1 MPLDFNT
8 SFSNL
13 YTRNGLIKLDEAFL
27 NYIKSCDEDLFCSL
41 IEARKETAHSS
52 GSSQHWTS
60 KSRKKELVLGEKT
73 AFPSESSQCAILK
86 SRKYSTLTSQ
96 MTDSQLIIDLAYLL
110 NEFIAKLFNVEKEIE
125 EFKKKHND
133 FAVIYKC
140 KRLFVQRYALKKY
153 ADTTNIDIDH
163 VTSELNHFLTLPT
176 TEKKFA
182 EQVMNWFEDREN
194 HKDEI
199 ELAAQ
204 YAVWRV
210 KNKQSTL
217 FSIYKKIDHE
227 NLIPFSKKEVD
238 KVEVL
243 YSNKIKR
250 RYGFDLTSE
259 KASLDKALDNAHY
272 CIFCHKQN
280 KDSCSKGLL
289 ETPVSFWRVMQESKK
304 KEESTSVP
312 STRMTGEYTQMSEG
326 CIKSPLNNYNTFKR
340 SPLELELHG
349 CPLEQKIS
357 EMNLVKSEGYDIAS
371 LAIVMI
377 DNPLCAA
384 TGHRICN
391 DCMNSCI
398 YQKQEPVNVPMIET
412 RILDD
417 VLSLPYGFEI
427 YSLLSRWNPL
437 NFQRPLPKENTG
449 KNVLVVGLGPAGFN
463 LAHHLL
469 NDGHN
474 VIAID
479 GLKIE
484 PLTDDFQ
491 LIKDFKHEKLS
502 ERIASGFGGVAEYG
516 ITSRWD
522 KNYLKIIRLL
532 LERRENF
539 AIYGGIRFCST
550 VTVDD
555 AFNLGFDHIALALGS
570 GKPRMIKIKN
580 ILARGVRIASD
591 FLMSLQLTGVLKF
604 NSVANLQIRMPIV
617 VIGAGLT
624 AIDTA
629 TEALAYYPIQA
640 EKFLLRYEVL
650 VDKYGK
656 DYVEKD
662 WTEEEHEIADEFIS
676 HAQLI
681 RKEKELAK
689 KGNREARISELM
701 QSLGG
706 VKVVYRKE
714 LKDSPSY
721 RLNSEEVKNALS
733 EGIHFIENLEPVE
746 IVTDKYSHTESI
758 KLINTK
764 SREIKCIKARS
775 ILIAAGTEPNTV
787 IATEDKKHFKLS
799 NGYFTHLN
807 SLGEE
812 VDPIFSPKMQNK
824 DRILV
829 YKQGDRTISFFG
841 DLHPSYRGSVVKAM
855 ASAKNGYPIISQL
868 LSRVNTATV
877 IPISSPTTLA
887 LNTGI
892 SALHTQLYECCD
904 IRVTFTTKDVIP
916 VPKYT
921 AVRTPWLKSN
931 LHQKECHP
939 SASFL
944 SSQRVALRSS
954 KIDYKQAHHTTFSV
968 KLPKNWISV
977 PRAGMTPVQRANEEF
992 FNRIKEQF
1000 TAKVVKVQYLTDK
1013 VVEVVIKAPLAA
1025 KNFQPGQ
1032 FFRLQNFETNSRKIN
1047 NTTFAME
1054 GIAVTGTEVDKK
1066 KGLISTIVLEI
1077 GGSTNLCRY
1086 LREDEQIIL
1095 MGPTGKPT
1103 EVY

>member
-1 MPLDFNT
+1 MKLNFKI

-13 YTRNGLIKLDEAFL
+13 YTRNGLTKLDETFL
-27 NYIKSCDEDLFCSL
+27 NYIKSCDESLFCSL
-41 IEARKETAHSS
+41 IEAREKAASS
-52 GSSQHWTS
+52 SM
-60 KSRKKELVLGEKT
+60 
-73 AFPSESSQCAILK
+73 SSQCHPPSSQCLTLG
-86 SRKYSTLTSQ
+86 SRKQEERSATW
-96 MTDSQLIIDLAYLL
+96 MTDSQLIIDLSYLL
-110 NEFIAKLFNVEKEIE
+110 DEFIAKLFNVEKEIE
-125 EFKKKHND
+125 ELKKKHND

-153 ADTTNIDIDH
+153 TNVANIDI
-163 VTSELNHFLTLPT
+163 TNKLSHFLTLPT
-176 TEKKFA
+176 TEKNFA
-182 EQVMNWFEDREN
+182 EQVMHWFEDKEN
-194 HKDEI
+194 HKEEI

-204 YAVWRV
+204 YAVRRV
-210 KNKQSTL
+210 KNKQSIL
-217 FSIYKKIDHE
+217 FSIHKKIDHE

-243 YSNKIKR
+243 YSNEVKR

-272 CIFCHKQN
+272 CIFCHKQS
-280 KDSCSKGLL
+280 KDSCSKGLINDDN
-289 ETPVSFWRVMQESKK
+289 TFK
-304 KEESTSVP
+304 
-312 STRMTGEYTQMSEG
+312 
-326 CIKSPLNNYNTFKR
+326 KSPLR
-340 SPLELELHG
+340 VELHG

-357 EMNLVKSEGYDIAS
+357 EMNLVKSEGYSIAS

-398 YQKQEPVNVPMIET
+398 YQKQEPVNVPAIET

-437 NFQRPLPKENTG
+437 NFQRSLPRENTG

-474 VIAID
+474 VITID

-484 PLTDDFQ
+484 PLIDNFQ

-502 ERIASGFGGVAEYG
+502 ERTAGGFGGVAEYG

-539 AIYGGIRFCST
+539 VLYGGIRFGGT
-550 VTVDD
+550 INADD

-580 ILARGVRIASD
+580 ILARGVRMASD
-591 FLMSLQLTGVLKF
+591 FLMSLQLTGALKF
-604 NSVANLQIRMPIV
+604 DSIANLQVRMPIV

-629 TEALAYYPIQA
+629 TEALAYYPIQV
-640 EKFLLRYEVL
+640 EKFLLRYEIL

-656 DYVEKD
+656 DCVEKD
-662 WTEEEHEIADEFIS
+662 WTEEEREIANEFIS

-681 RKEKELAK
+681 REKQKLAK
-689 KGNREARISELM
+689 KGNREIKILELM

-706 VKVVYRKE
+706 VKVIYRKE

-721 RLNSEEVKNALS
+721 RLNSEEVQNALS
-733 EGIHFIENLEPVE
+733 EGIYFIENLEPVE
-746 IVTDKYSHTESI
+746 VVTDKYNHAELI
-758 KLINTK
+758 KLIDTK
-764 SREIKCIKARS
+764 SGEIKRIKARS
-775 ILIAAGTEPNTV
+775 IFIAAGTEPNTV

-807 SLGEE
+807 SSGKEI
-812 VDPIFSPKMQNK
+812 DPIFSPKMQNK

-829 YKQGDRTISFFG
+829 YKQGNKTISFFG
-841 DLHPSYRGSVVKAM
+841 DLHPSYSGSVVKAM

-868 LSRVNTATV
+868 LSGVNSFV
-877 IPISSPTTLA
+877 S
-887 LNTGI
+887 
-892 SALHTQLYECCD
+892 
-904 IRVTFTTKDVIP
+904 VIP
-916 VPKYT
+916 VCD
-921 AVRTPWLKSN
+921 VVG
-931 LHQKECHP
+931 QKKN
-939 SASFL
+939 AW
-944 SSQRVALRSS
+944 SSVEDL
-954 KIDYKQAHHTTFSV
+954 
-968 KLPKNWISV
+968 
-977 PRAGMTPVQRANEEF
+977 ANKEL

-1000 TAKVVKVQYLTDK
+1000 TAKVIKVQYLTDK
-1013 VVEVVIKAPLAA
+1013 VVEIVIKAPLAA
-1025 KNFQPGQ
+1025 KNFKPGQ
-1032 FFRLQNFETNSRKIN
+1032 FFRLQNFETNGRKAN
-1047 NTTFAME
+1047 NTNLAME

-1066 KGLISTIVLEI
+1066 KGIISTIVLEI
-1077 GGSTNLCRY
+1077 GGSTNLCRH
-1086 LREDEQIIL
+1086 LREGEQIIL
-1095 MGPTGKPT
+1095 MGPTGRPT

>member
-1 MPLDFNT
+1 MQLNFNI

-13 YTRNGLIKLDEAFL
+13 YTRDGLIKLDETFL
-27 NYIKSCDEDLFCSL
+27 NYIKSCDESLFCSL
-41 IEARKETAHSS
+41 IEAREKAASS
-52 GSSQHWTS
+52 SM
-60 KSRKKELVLGEKT
+60 
-73 AFPSESSQCAILK
+73 SSQCHLPSSQCHPPSSQCLTLG
-86 SRKYSTLTSQ
+86 SRKQEERIPVSATW
-96 MTDSQLIIDLAYLL
+96 MTDSQLIIDLSYLL
-110 NEFIAKLFNVEKEIE
+110 DEFIAKLFNIEKEIE
-125 EFKKKHND
+125 ELKKKHND

-153 ADTTNIDIDH
+153 TNVANIDI
-163 VTSELNHFLTLPT
+163 TNKLSHFLTLPT
-176 TEKKFA
+176 TEKNFA
-182 EQVMNWFEDREN
+182 KQVMHWFEDKEN
-194 HKDEI
+194 HKEEI

-204 YAVWRV
+204 YAAWRV
-210 KNKQSTL
+210 KNKQSIL
-217 FSIYKKIDHE
+217 FSIHRKIDHE

-243 YSNKIKR
+243 YSNEVKR
-250 RYGFDLTSE
+250 RYGFDLTS
-259 KASLDKALDNAHY
+259 KKVSLNKALDNAHY

-280 KDSCSKGLL
+280 KDSCSKGL
-289 ETPVSFWRVMQESKK
+289 
-304 KEESTSVP
+304 
-312 STRMTGEYTQMSEG
+312 
-326 CIKSPLNNYNTFKR
+326 INNDNTFKQ
-340 SPLELELHG
+340 SPLKVELHG

-357 EMNLVKSEGYDIAS
+357 EMNLMKSEGYSIAS

-437 NFQRPLPKENTG
+437 NFQRSLPRENTG
-449 KNVLVVGLGPAGFN
+449 KNVLVAGLGPAGFN

-484 PLTDDFQ
+484 PLIDNFQ

-502 ERIASGFGGVAEYG
+502 ERTADGFGGVAEYG

-539 AIYGGIRFCST
+539 ALYGGIRFGGT
-550 VTVDD
+550 INVDD

-570 GKPRMIKIKN
+570 GKARMIKIKN
-580 ILARGVRIASD
+580 ILARGVRMASD
-591 FLMSLQLTGVLKF
+591 FLMSLQLTGALKF
-604 NSVANLQIRMPIV
+604 DSIANLQVRMPIV

-629 TEALAYYPIQA
+629 TEALAYYPIQV
-640 EKFLLRYEVL
+640 EKFLLRYEIL

-656 DYVEKD
+656 DCVEKD
-662 WTEEEHEIADEFIS
+662 WTEEEREIANEFIS

-681 RKEKELAK
+681 QAEQELAK
-689 KGNREARISELM
+689 KESREIKILELM

-721 RLNSEEVKNALS
+721 RLNSEEVQNALS
-733 EGIHFIENLEPVE
+733 EGIYFIENLEPVE
-746 IVTDKYSHTESI
+746 VVTNKYNHAESI
-758 KLINTK
+758 KLIDTK
-764 SREIKCIKARS
+764 SGEIKRIKARS
-775 ILIAAGTEPNTV
+775 IFIAAGTQPNTV

-807 SLGEE
+807 SSGKEI
-812 VDPIFSPKMQNK
+812 DPIFSPKMQNK

-829 YKQGDRTISFFG
+829 YKQGNKTISFFG
-841 DLHPSYRGSVVKAM
+841 DLHPSYSGSVVKAM

-868 LSRVNTATV
+868 LSGVNSFV
-877 IPISSPTTLA
+877 S
-887 LNTGI
+887 
-892 SALHTQLYECCD
+892 
-904 IRVTFTTKDVIP
+904 VIP
-916 VPKYT
+916 VCD
-921 AVRTPWLKSN
+921 VVG
-931 LHQKECHP
+931 QKKN
-939 SASFL
+939 AW
-944 SSQRVALRSS
+944 SSVEDL
-954 KIDYKQAHHTTFSV
+954 
-968 KLPKNWISV
+968 
-977 PRAGMTPVQRANEEF
+977 ANKEF
-992 FNRIKEQF
+992 FNKIKEQF
-1000 TAKVVKVQYLTDK
+1000 TAKVIKVQYLTDK
-1013 VVEVVIKAPLAA
+1013 VVEIVIKAPLAA
-1025 KNFQPGQ
+1025 KNFKPGQ
-1032 FFRLQNFETNSRKIN
+1032 FFRLQNFETNGRKAN
-1047 NTTFAME
+1047 DTKLAME

-1066 KGLISTIVLEI
+1066 KGIISTIVLET
-1077 GGSTNLCRY
+1077 GGSTNLCRH
-1086 LREDEQIIL
+1086 LREGEQIIL
-1095 MGPTGKPT
+1095 MGPTGSPT

>member
-1 MPLDFNT
+1 MKLNFKI

-13 YTRNGLIKLDEAFL
+13 YTRNGLTKLDETFL
-27 NYIKSCDEDLFCSL
+27 NYIKSCDESLFCSL
-41 IEARKETAHSS
+41 IEAREKAASS
-52 GSSQHWTS
+52 SM
-60 KSRKKELVLGEKT
+60 
-73 AFPSESSQCAILK
+73 SSQCHLPSSQCHLPSSQCHPPSSQCLTLG
-86 SRKYSTLTSQ
+86 SRKQEERSATW
-96 MTDSQLIIDLAYLL
+96 MTDSQLIIDLSYLL
-110 NEFIAKLFNVEKEIE
+110 DEFIAKLFNVEKEIE
-125 EFKKKHND
+125 ELKKKHND

-153 ADTTNIDIDH
+153 TNVANIDI
-163 VTSELNHFLTLPT
+163 TNKLSHFLTLPT
-176 TEKKFA
+176 TEKNFA
-182 EQVMNWFEDREN
+182 EQVMHWFEDKEN
-194 HKDEI
+194 HKEEI

-210 KNKQSTL
+210 KNKQSIL
-217 FSIYKKIDHE
+217 FSIHKKIDHE

-243 YSNKIKR
+243 YSNEVKR

-272 CIFCHKQN
+272 CIFCHKQS
-280 KDSCSKGLL
+280 KDSCSKGLINDDN
-289 ETPVSFWRVMQESKK
+289 TFK
-304 KEESTSVP
+304 
-312 STRMTGEYTQMSEG
+312 
-326 CIKSPLNNYNTFKR
+326 KSPLR
-340 SPLELELHG
+340 VELHG

-357 EMNLVKSEGYDIAS
+357 EMNLVKSEGYSIAS

-398 YQKQEPVNVPMIET
+398 YQKQEPVNVPAIET

-437 NFQRPLPKENTG
+437 NFQRSLPRENTG

-474 VIAID
+474 VITID

-484 PLTDDFQ
+484 PLIDNFQ

-502 ERIASGFGGVAEYG
+502 ERTAGGFGGVAEYG

-539 AIYGGIRFCST
+539 VLYGGIRFGGT
-550 VTVDD
+550 INADD

-580 ILARGVRIASD
+580 ILARGVRMASD
-591 FLMSLQLTGVLKF
+591 FLMSLQLTGALKF
-604 NSVANLQIRMPIV
+604 DSIANLQVRMPIV

-629 TEALAYYPIQA
+629 TEALAYYPIQV
-640 EKFLLRYEVL
+640 EKFLLRYEIL

-656 DYVEKD
+656 DCVEKD
-662 WTEEEHEIADEFIS
+662 WTEEEREIANEFIS

-681 RKEKELAK
+681 REKQKLAK
-689 KGNREARISELM
+689 KENREIKILELM

-706 VKVVYRKE
+706 VKVIYRKE

-721 RLNSEEVKNALS
+721 RLNSEEVQNALS
-733 EGIHFIENLEPVE
+733 EGIYFIENLEPVE
-746 IVTDKYSHTESI
+746 VVTDKYNHAELI
-758 KLINTK
+758 KLIDTK
-764 SREIKCIKARS
+764 SGEIKRIKARS
-775 ILIAAGTEPNTV
+775 IFIAAGTEPNTV

-807 SLGEE
+807 SSGKEI
-812 VDPIFSPKMQNK
+812 DPIFSPKMQNK

-829 YKQGDRTISFFG
+829 YKQGNKTISFFG
-841 DLHPSYRGSVVKAM
+841 DLHPSYSGSVVKAM

-868 LSRVNTATV
+868 LSGVNSFV
-877 IPISSPTTLA
+877 S
-887 LNTGI
+887 
-892 SALHTQLYECCD
+892 
-904 IRVTFTTKDVIP
+904 VIP
-916 VPKYT
+916 VCD
-921 AVRTPWLKSN
+921 VVG
-931 LHQKECHP
+931 QKKN
-939 SASFL
+939 AW
-944 SSQRVALRSS
+944 SSVEDL
-954 KIDYKQAHHTTFSV
+954 
-968 KLPKNWISV
+968 
-977 PRAGMTPVQRANEEF
+977 ANKEL

-1000 TAKVVKVQYLTDK
+1000 TAKVIKVQYLTDK
-1013 VVEVVIKAPLAA
+1013 VVEIVIKAPLAA
-1025 KNFQPGQ
+1025 KNFKPGQ
-1032 FFRLQNFETNSRKIN
+1032 FFRLQNFETNGRKAN
-1047 NTTFAME
+1047 NTNLAME

-1066 KGLISTIVLEI
+1066 KGIISTIVLEI
-1077 GGSTNLCRY
+1077 GGSTNLCRH
-1086 LREDEQIIL
+1086 LREGEQIIL
-1095 MGPTGKPT
+1095 MGPTGRPT

>member
-1 MPLDFNT
+1 MKLNFNI

-13 YTRNGLIKLDEAFL
+13 YTRNGLIKLDETFL
-27 NYIKSCDEDLFCSL
+27 NYIKSCDESLFCSL
-41 IEARKETAHSS
+41 IEAREKAASS
-52 GSSQHWTS
+52 SM
-60 KSRKKELVLGEKT
+60 
-73 AFPSESSQCAILK
+73 SSQCHLPSSQCHPPSSQCLTLG
-86 SRKYSTLTSQ
+86 SRKQEGRSATW
-96 MTDSQLIIDLAYLL
+96 MTDSQLIVDLSYLL
-110 NEFIAKLFNVEKEIE
+110 DEFIAKLFNVEKEIE
-125 EFKKKHND
+125 ELKKKHND

-153 ADTTNIDIDH
+153 TNVANIDI
-163 VTSELNHFLTLPT
+163 TNKLSHFLTLPT
-176 TEKKFA
+176 TEKNFA
-182 EQVMNWFEDREN
+182 EQVMHWFEDKEN
-194 HKDEI
+194 HKEEI

-210 KNKQSTL
+210 KNKQSIL
-217 FSIYKKIDHE
+217 FSIHKKIDHE

-243 YSNKIKR
+243 YSNEVKR
-250 RYGFDLTSE
+250 RYGFDLTS
-259 KASLDKALDNAHY
+259 KKVSLNKALDNAHY
-272 CIFCHKQN
+272 CIFCHKQS
-280 KDSCSKGLL
+280 KDSCSKGL
-289 ETPVSFWRVMQESKK
+289 
-304 KEESTSVP
+304 
-312 STRMTGEYTQMSEG
+312 
-326 CIKSPLNNYNTFKR
+326 INNDNTFKQ
-340 SPLELELHG
+340 SPLKVELHG

-357 EMNLVKSEGYDIAS
+357 EMNLVKSEGYSIAS

-398 YQKQEPVNVPMIET
+398 YQKQEPVNVPAIET

-437 NFQRPLPKENTG
+437 NFQRSLPRENTG

-474 VIAID
+474 VITID

-484 PLTDDFQ
+484 PLIDNFQ

-502 ERIASGFGGVAEYG
+502 ERTAGGFGGVAEYG

-532 LERRENF
+532 LERREHF
-539 AIYGGIRFCST
+539 ALYGGIRFGGT
-550 VTVDD
+550 INVDD

-580 ILARGVRIASD
+580 ILARGVRMASD
-591 FLMSLQLTGVLKF
+591 FLMSLQLTGALKF
-604 NSVANLQIRMPIV
+604 DSIANLQVRMPIV

-629 TEALAYYPIQA
+629 TEALAYYPIQV
-640 EKFLLRYEVL
+640 EKFLLRYEIL

-656 DYVEKD
+656 DCVEKD
-662 WTEEEHEIADEFIS
+662 WTEEEREIANEFIS

-681 RKEKELAK
+681 REKQKLAK
-689 KGNREARISELM
+689 KESREIKILELM

-706 VKVVYRKE
+706 VKVIYRKE

-721 RLNSEEVKNALS
+721 RLNSEEVQNALS
-733 EGIHFIENLEPVE
+733 EGIYFIENLEPVE
-746 IVTDKYSHTESI
+746 VVTDKYNHAELI
-758 KLINTK
+758 KLIDTK
-764 SREIKCIKARS
+764 SGEIKRIKACS
-775 ILIAAGTEPNTV
+775 IFIAAGTEPNTV

-807 SLGEE
+807 SSGKEI
-812 VDPIFSPKMQNK
+812 DPIFSPKMPNK

-829 YKQGDRTISFFG
+829 YKQGNKTISFFG
-841 DLHPSYRGSVVKAM
+841 DLHPSYSGSVVKAM

-868 LSRVNTATV
+868 LSGVNSFV
-877 IPISSPTTLA
+877 S
-887 LNTGI
+887 
-892 SALHTQLYECCD
+892 
-904 IRVTFTTKDVIP
+904 VIP
-916 VPKYT
+916 VCD
-921 AVRTPWLKSN
+921 VVG
-931 LHQKECHP
+931 QKKN
-939 SASFL
+939 AW
-944 SSQRVALRSS
+944 SSVEDL
-954 KIDYKQAHHTTFSV
+954 
-968 KLPKNWISV
+968 
-977 PRAGMTPVQRANEEF
+977 ANKEL

-1000 TAKVVKVQYLTDK
+1000 TAKVIKVQYLTDK
-1013 VVEVVIKAPLAA
+1013 VVEIVIKAPLAA
-1025 KNFQPGQ
+1025 KNFKPGQ
-1032 FFRLQNFETNSRKIN
+1032 FFRLQNFETNGRKAN
-1047 NTTFAME
+1047 NTNLAME

-1066 KGLISTIVLEI
+1066 KGIISTIVLEI
-1077 GGSTNLCRY
+1077 GGSTNLCRH
-1086 LREDEQIIL
+1086 LREGEQIIL
-1095 MGPTGKPT
+1095 MGPTGRPT

>member
-1 MPLDFNT
+1 MKLNFNI

-13 YTRNGLIKLDEAFL
+13 YTRNGLIKLDETFL
-27 NYIKSCDEDLFCSL
+27 NYIKSCDESLFCSL
-41 IEARKETAHSS
+41 IEAREKAASS
-52 GSSQHWTS
+52 SM
-60 KSRKKELVLGEKT
+60 
-73 AFPSESSQCAILK
+73 SSQCHLPSSQCHPPSSQCLTLG
-86 SRKYSTLTSQ
+86 SRKQEGRSATW
-96 MTDSQLIIDLAYLL
+96 MTDSQLIVDLSYLL
-110 NEFIAKLFNVEKEIE
+110 DEFIAKLFNVEKEIE
-125 EFKKKHND
+125 ELKKKHND

-153 ADTTNIDIDH
+153 TNVANIDI
-163 VTSELNHFLTLPT
+163 TNKLSHFLTLPT
-176 TEKKFA
+176 TEKNFA
-182 EQVMNWFEDREN
+182 EQVMHWFEDKEN
-194 HKDEI
+194 HKEEI

-210 KNKQSTL
+210 KNKQSIL
-217 FSIYKKIDHE
+217 FSIHKKIDHE

-243 YSNKIKR
+243 YSNEVKR
-250 RYGFDLTSE
+250 RYGFDLTS
-259 KASLDKALDNAHY
+259 KKVSLNKALDNAHY
-272 CIFCHKQN
+272 CIFCHKQS
-280 KDSCSKGLL
+280 KDSCSKGL
-289 ETPVSFWRVMQESKK
+289 
-304 KEESTSVP
+304 
-312 STRMTGEYTQMSEG
+312 
-326 CIKSPLNNYNTFKR
+326 INNDNTFKQ
-340 SPLELELHG
+340 SPLKVELHG

-357 EMNLVKSEGYDIAS
+357 EMNLVKSEGYSIAS

-398 YQKQEPVNVPMIET
+398 YQKQEPVNVPAIET

-437 NFQRPLPKENTG
+437 NFQRSLPRENTG

-474 VIAID
+474 VITID

-484 PLTDDFQ
+484 PLIDNFQ

-502 ERIASGFGGVAEYG
+502 ERTAGGFGGVAEYG

-532 LERRENF
+532 LERREHF
-539 AIYGGIRFCST
+539 ALYGGIRFGGT
-550 VTVDD
+550 INVDD
-555 AFNLGFDHIALALGS
+555 AFNSGFDHIALALGS

-580 ILARGVRIASD
+580 ILARGVRMASD
-591 FLMSLQLTGVLKF
+591 FLMSLQLTGALKF
-604 NSVANLQIRMPIV
+604 DSIANLQVRMPIV

-629 TEALAYYPIQA
+629 TEALAYYPIQV
-640 EKFLLRYEVL
+640 EKFLLRYEIL

-656 DYVEKD
+656 DCVEKD
-662 WTEEEHEIADEFIS
+662 WTEEEREIANEFIS

-681 RKEKELAK
+681 REKQKLAK
-689 KGNREARISELM
+689 KENREIKILELM

-706 VKVVYRKE
+706 VKVIYRKE

-721 RLNSEEVKNALS
+721 RLNSEEVQNALS
-733 EGIHFIENLEPVE
+733 EGIYFIENLEPVE
-746 IVTDKYSHTESI
+746 VVTDKYNHAELI
-758 KLINTK
+758 KLIDTK
-764 SREIKCIKARS
+764 SGEIKRIKARS
-775 ILIAAGTEPNTV
+775 IFIAAGTEPNTV

-807 SLGEE
+807 SSGKEI
-812 VDPIFSPKMQNK
+812 DPIFSPKMQNK

-829 YKQGDRTISFFG
+829 YKQGNKTISFFG
-841 DLHPSYRGSVVKAM
+841 DLHPSYSGSVVKAM

-868 LSRVNTATV
+868 LSGVNSFV
-877 IPISSPTTLA
+877 S
-887 LNTGI
+887 
-892 SALHTQLYECCD
+892 
-904 IRVTFTTKDVIP
+904 VIP
-916 VPKYT
+916 VCD
-921 AVRTPWLKSN
+921 VVG
-931 LHQKECHP
+931 QKKN
-939 SASFL
+939 AW
-944 SSQRVALRSS
+944 SSIEDL
-954 KIDYKQAHHTTFSV
+954 
-968 KLPKNWISV
+968 
-977 PRAGMTPVQRANEEF
+977 ANKEF

-1000 TAKVVKVQYLTDK
+1000 TAKVIKVQYLTDK
-1013 VVEVVIKAPLAA
+1013 VIEIVIKAPLAA
-1025 KNFQPGQ
+1025 KNFKPGQ
-1032 FFRLQNFETNSRKIN
+1032 FFRLQNFETNGRKAN
-1047 NTTFAME
+1047 NTNLAME

-1066 KGLISTIVLEI
+1066 KGIISTIVLEI
-1077 GGSTNLCRY
+1077 GGSTNLCRH
-1086 LREDEQIIL
+1086 LREGEQIIL
-1095 MGPTGKPT
+1095 MGPTGRPT

>member
-1 MPLDFNT
+1 MQLNFNI

-13 YTRNGLIKLDEAFL
+13 YTRDGLIKLDETFL
-27 NYIKSCDEDLFCSL
+27 NYIKSCDESLFCSL
-41 IEARKETAHSS
+41 IEAREKAASS
-52 GSSQHWTS
+52 SM
-60 KSRKKELVLGEKT
+60 
-73 AFPSESSQCAILK
+73 SSQCHLPSSQCHPPSSQCLTLG
-86 SRKYSTLTSQ
+86 SRKQEERIPVSATW
-96 MTDSQLIIDLAYLL
+96 MTDSQLIIDLSYLL
-110 NEFIAKLFNVEKEIE
+110 DEFIAKLFNIEKEIE
-125 EFKKKHND
+125 ELKKKHND

-153 ADTTNIDIDH
+153 TNVANIDI
-163 VTSELNHFLTLPT
+163 TNKLSHFLTLPT
-176 TEKKFA
+176 TEKNFA
-182 EQVMNWFEDREN
+182 KQVMHWFEDKEN
-194 HKDEI
+194 HKEEI

-204 YAVWRV
+204 YAAWRV
-210 KNKQSTL
+210 KNKQSIL
-217 FSIYKKIDHE
+217 FSIHRKIDHE

-243 YSNKIKR
+243 YSNEVKR
-250 RYGFDLTSE
+250 RYGFDLTS
-259 KASLDKALDNAHY
+259 KKVSLNKALDNAHY

-280 KDSCSKGLL
+280 KDSCSKGL
-289 ETPVSFWRVMQESKK
+289 
-304 KEESTSVP
+304 
-312 STRMTGEYTQMSEG
+312 
-326 CIKSPLNNYNTFKR
+326 INNDNTFKQ
-340 SPLELELHG
+340 SPLKVELHG

-357 EMNLVKSEGYDIAS
+357 EMNLMKSEGYSIAS

-417 VLSLPYGFEI
+417 MLSLPYGFEI

-437 NFQRPLPKENTG
+437 NFQRSLPRENTG
-449 KNVLVVGLGPAGFN
+449 KNVLVAGLGPAGFN

-484 PLTDDFQ
+484 PLIDNFQ

-502 ERIASGFGGVAEYG
+502 ERTADGFGGVAEYG

-539 AIYGGIRFCST
+539 ALYGGIRFGGT
-550 VTVDD
+550 INVDD

-580 ILARGVRIASD
+580 ILARGVRMASD
-591 FLMSLQLTGVLKF
+591 FLMSLQLTGALKF
-604 NSVANLQIRMPIV
+604 DSIANLQVRMPIV

-629 TEALAYYPIQA
+629 TEALAYYPIQV
-640 EKFLLRYEVL
+640 EKFLLRYEIL

-656 DYVEKD
+656 DCVEKD
-662 WTEEEHEIADEFIS
+662 WTEEEREIANEFIS

-681 RKEKELAK
+681 QAEQELAK
-689 KGNREARISELM
+689 KESREIKILELM

-721 RLNSEEVKNALS
+721 RLNSEEVQNALS
-733 EGIHFIENLEPVE
+733 EGIYFIENLEPVE
-746 IVTDKYSHTESI
+746 VVTNKYNHAESI
-758 KLINTK
+758 KLIDTK
-764 SREIKCIKARS
+764 SGEIKRIKARS
-775 ILIAAGTEPNTV
+775 IFIAAGTEPNTV

-807 SLGEE
+807 SSGKEI
-812 VDPIFSPKMQNK
+812 DPIFSPKMQNK

-829 YKQGDRTISFFG
+829 YKQGNKTISFFG
-841 DLHPSYRGSVVKAM
+841 DLHPSYSGSVVKAM

-868 LSRVNTATV
+868 LSGVNSFV
-877 IPISSPTTLA
+877 S
-887 LNTGI
+887 
-892 SALHTQLYECCD
+892 
-904 IRVTFTTKDVIP
+904 VIP
-916 VPKYT
+916 VCD
-921 AVRTPWLKSN
+921 VVG
-931 LHQKECHP
+931 QKKN
-939 SASFL
+939 AW
-944 SSQRVALRSS
+944 SSVEDL
-954 KIDYKQAHHTTFSV
+954 
-968 KLPKNWISV
+968 
-977 PRAGMTPVQRANEEF
+977 ANKEF
-992 FNRIKEQF
+992 FNKIKEQF
-1000 TAKVVKVQYLTDK
+1000 TAKVIKVQYLTDK
-1013 VVEVVIKAPLAA
+1013 VVEIVIKAPLAA
-1025 KNFQPGQ
+1025 KNFKPGQ
-1032 FFRLQNFETNSRKIN
+1032 FFRLQNFETNGRKAN
-1047 NTTFAME
+1047 DTKLAME

-1066 KGLISTIVLEI
+1066 KGFISTIVLET
-1077 GGSTNLCRY
+1077 GGSTNLCRH
-1086 LREDEQIIL
+1086 LREGEQIIL
-1095 MGPTGKPT
+1095 MGPTGSPT

>member
-1 MPLDFNT
+1 MKLNFKI

-13 YTRNGLIKLDEAFL
+13 YTRNGLTKLDETFL
-27 NYIKSCDEDLFCSL
+27 NYIKSCDESLLCSL
-41 IEARKETAHSS
+41 IEAREKAASS
-52 GSSQHWTS
+52 SM
-60 KSRKKELVLGEKT
+60 
-73 AFPSESSQCAILK
+73 SSQCHLPSSQCHPPSSQCLTLG
-86 SRKYSTLTSQ
+86 SRKQEERSATW
-96 MTDSQLIIDLAYLL
+96 MTDSQLIIDLSYLL
-110 NEFIAKLFNVEKEIE
+110 DGFIAKLFNIEKEIE
-125 EFKKKHND
+125 ELKKKHND

-153 ADTTNIDIDH
+153 TNVANINI
-163 VTSELNHFLTLPT
+163 TNKLSPFLTLPT
-176 TEKKFA
+176 TEKNFA
-182 EQVMNWFEDREN
+182 EQVMHWFEDKEN
-194 HKDEI
+194 HKEEI

-204 YAVWRV
+204 YAAWRV
-210 KNKQSTL
+210 KNKQSIL
-217 FSIYKKIDHE
+217 FSIHKKIDHE

-243 YSNKIKR
+243 YSNEVKR

-272 CIFCHKQN
+272 CIFCHKQS
-280 KDSCSKGLL
+280 KDSCSKGLINDDN
-289 ETPVSFWRVMQESKK
+289 TFK
-304 KEESTSVP
+304 
-312 STRMTGEYTQMSEG
+312 
-326 CIKSPLNNYNTFKR
+326 KSPLR
-340 SPLELELHG
+340 VELHG

-357 EMNLVKSEGYDIAS
+357 EMNLVKSEGYSIAS

-398 YQKQEPVNVPMIET
+398 YQKQEPVNVPAIET

-437 NFQRPLPKENTG
+437 NFQRSLPRGNTG

-484 PLTDDFQ
+484 PLIDNFQ

-502 ERIASGFGGVAEYG
+502 ERTAGGFGGVAEYG

-539 AIYGGIRFCST
+539 VLYGGIRFGGT
-550 VTVDD
+550 INADD

-580 ILARGVRIASD
+580 ILARGVRMASD
-591 FLMSLQLTGVLKF
+591 FLMSLQLTGALKF
-604 NSVANLQIRMPIV
+604 DSIANLQVRMPIV

-629 TEALAYYPIQA
+629 TEALAYYPIQV
-640 EKFLLRYEVL
+640 EKFLLRYEIL

-656 DYVEKD
+656 DCVEKD
-662 WTEEEHEIADEFIS
+662 WTEEEREIANEFIS

-681 RKEKELAK
+681 REKQKLTKKE
-689 KGNREARISELM
+689 NREIKILELM

-706 VKVVYRKE
+706 VKVIYRKE

-721 RLNSEEVKNALS
+721 RLNSEEVQNALS
-733 EGIHFIENLEPVE
+733 EGIYFIENLEPVE
-746 IVTDKYSHTESI
+746 VVTDKYNHAESI
-758 KLINTK
+758 KLIDTK
-764 SREIKCIKARS
+764 SGEIKRIKARS
-775 ILIAAGTEPNTV
+775 IFIAAGTEPNTV

-807 SLGEE
+807 SSGKEI
-812 VDPIFSPKMQNK
+812 DPIFSPKMQNK

-829 YKQGDRTISFFG
+829 YKQGNKTISFFG
-841 DLHPSYRGSVVKAM
+841 DLHPSYSGSVVKAM

-868 LSRVNTATV
+868 LSGVNSFV
-877 IPISSPTTLA
+877 S
-887 LNTGI
+887 
-892 SALHTQLYECCD
+892 
-904 IRVTFTTKDVIP
+904 VIP
-916 VPKYT
+916 VCD
-921 AVRTPWLKSN
+921 VVG
-931 LHQKECHP
+931 QKKN
-939 SASFL
+939 AW
-944 SSQRVALRSS
+944 SSVEDL
-954 KIDYKQAHHTTFSV
+954 
-968 KLPKNWISV
+968 
-977 PRAGMTPVQRANEEF
+977 ANKEL

-1000 TAKVVKVQYLTDK
+1000 TAKVIKVQYLTDK
-1013 VVEVVIKAPLAA
+1013 VVEIVIKAPLAA
-1025 KNFQPGQ
+1025 KNFKPGQ
-1032 FFRLQNFETNSRKIN
+1032 FFRLQNFETNGRKAN
-1047 NTTFAME
+1047 NTNLAME

-1066 KGLISTIVLEI
+1066 KGIISTIVLEI
-1077 GGSTNLCRY
+1077 GGSTNLCRH
-1086 LREDEQIIL
+1086 LREGEQIIL
-1095 MGPTGKPT
+1095 MGPTGRPT

>member
-1 MPLDFNT
+1 MKLNFKI

-13 YTRNGLIKLDEAFL
+13 YTRNGLTKLDETFL
-27 NYIKSCDEDLFCSL
+27 NYIKSCDESLFCSL
-41 IEARKETAHSS
+41 IEAREKAASS
-52 GSSQHWTS
+52 SM
-60 KSRKKELVLGEKT
+60 
-73 AFPSESSQCAILK
+73 SSQCHLPSSQCHPPSSQCLTLG
-86 SRKYSTLTSQ
+86 SRKQEERSATW
-96 MTDSQLIIDLAYLL
+96 MTDSQLIIDLSYLL
-110 NEFIAKLFNVEKEIE
+110 DGFIAKLFNIEKEIE
-125 EFKKKHND
+125 ELKKKHND

-153 ADTTNIDIDH
+153 TNVANINI
-163 VTSELNHFLTLPT
+163 TNKLSPFLTLPT
-176 TEKKFA
+176 TEKNFA
-182 EQVMNWFEDREN
+182 EQVMHWFEDKEN
-194 HKDEI
+194 HKEEI

-204 YAVWRV
+204 YAAWRV
-210 KNKQSTL
+210 KNKQSIL
-217 FSIYKKIDHE
+217 FSIHKKIDHE

-243 YSNKIKR
+243 YSNEVKR

-272 CIFCHKQN
+272 CIFCHKQS
-280 KDSCSKGLL
+280 KDSCSKGLINDDN
-289 ETPVSFWRVMQESKK
+289 TFK
-304 KEESTSVP
+304 
-312 STRMTGEYTQMSEG
+312 
-326 CIKSPLNNYNTFKR
+326 KSPLR
-340 SPLELELHG
+340 VELHG

-357 EMNLVKSEGYDIAS
+357 EMNLVKSEGYSIAS

-398 YQKQEPVNVPMIET
+398 YQKQEPVNVPAIET

-437 NFQRPLPKENTG
+437 NFQRSLPRGNTG

-484 PLTDDFQ
+484 PLIDNFQ

-502 ERIASGFGGVAEYG
+502 ERTAGGFGGVAEYG

-539 AIYGGIRFCST
+539 VLYGGIRFGGT
-550 VTVDD
+550 INADD

-580 ILARGVRIASD
+580 ILARGVRMASD
-591 FLMSLQLTGVLKF
+591 FLMSLQLTGALKF
-604 NSVANLQIRMPIV
+604 DSIANLQVRMPIV

-629 TEALAYYPIQA
+629 TEALAYYPIQV
-640 EKFLLRYEVL
+640 EKFLLRYEIL

-656 DYVEKD
+656 DCVEKD
-662 WTEEEHEIADEFIS
+662 WTEEEREIANEFIS

-681 RKEKELAK
+681 REKQKLAK
-689 KGNREARISELM
+689 KENREIKILELM

-706 VKVVYRKE
+706 VKVIYRKE

-721 RLNSEEVKNALS
+721 RLNSEEVQNALS
-733 EGIHFIENLEPVE
+733 EGIYFIENLEPVE
-746 IVTDKYSHTESI
+746 VVTDKYNHAESI
-758 KLINTK
+758 KLIDTK
-764 SREIKCIKARS
+764 SGEIKRIKARS
-775 ILIAAGTEPNTV
+775 IFIAAGTEPNTV

-807 SLGEE
+807 SSGKEI
-812 VDPIFSPKMQNK
+812 DPIFSPKMQNK

-829 YKQGDRTISFFG
+829 YKQGNKTISFFG
-841 DLHPSYRGSVVKAM
+841 DLHPSYSGSVVKAM

-868 LSRVNTATV
+868 LSGVNSFV
-877 IPISSPTTLA
+877 S
-887 LNTGI
+887 
-892 SALHTQLYECCD
+892 
-904 IRVTFTTKDVIP
+904 VIP
-916 VPKYT
+916 VCD
-921 AVRTPWLKSN
+921 VVG
-931 LHQKECHP
+931 QKKN
-939 SASFL
+939 AW
-944 SSQRVALRSS
+944 SSVEDL
-954 KIDYKQAHHTTFSV
+954 
-968 KLPKNWISV
+968 
-977 PRAGMTPVQRANEEF
+977 ANKEL

-1000 TAKVVKVQYLTDK
+1000 TAKVIKVQYLTDK
-1013 VVEVVIKAPLAA
+1013 VVEIVIKAPLAA
-1025 KNFQPGQ
+1025 KNFKPGQ
-1032 FFRLQNFETNSRKIN
+1032 FFRLQNFETNGRKAN
-1047 NTTFAME
+1047 NTNLAME

-1066 KGLISTIVLEI
+1066 KGIISTIVLEI
-1077 GGSTNLCRY
+1077 GGSTNLCRH
-1086 LREDEQIIL
+1086 LREGEQIIL
-1095 MGPTGKPT
+1095 MGPTGRPT

>member
-1 MPLDFNT
+1 MKLNFKI

-13 YTRNGLIKLDEAFL
+13 YTRNGLTKLDETFL
-27 NYIKSCDEDLFCSL
+27 NYIKSCDESLFCSL
-41 IEARKETAHSS
+41 IEAREKAASS
-52 GSSQHWTS
+52 SMLSQCH
-60 KSRKKELVLGEKT
+60 L
-73 AFPSESSQCAILK
+73 PSSQCHPPSSQCLTLG
-86 SRKYSTLTSQ
+86 SRKQEERSATW
-96 MTDSQLIIDLAYLL
+96 MTDSQLIIDLSYLL
-110 NEFIAKLFNVEKEIE
+110 DEFIAKLFNVEKEIE
-125 EFKKKHND
+125 ELKKKHND

-153 ADTTNIDIDH
+153 TNVANIDI
-163 VTSELNHFLTLPT
+163 TNKLSHFLTLPT
-176 TEKKFA
+176 TEKNFA
-182 EQVMNWFEDREN
+182 EQVMHWFEDKEN
-194 HKDEI
+194 HKEEI

-210 KNKQSTL
+210 KNKQSIL
-217 FSIYKKIDHE
+217 FSIHKKIDHE

-243 YSNKIKR
+243 YSNEVKR

-272 CIFCHKQN
+272 CIFCHKQS
-280 KDSCSKGLL
+280 KDSCSKGLINDDN
-289 ETPVSFWRVMQESKK
+289 TFK
-304 KEESTSVP
+304 
-312 STRMTGEYTQMSEG
+312 
-326 CIKSPLNNYNTFKR
+326 KSPLR
-340 SPLELELHG
+340 VELHG

-357 EMNLVKSEGYDIAS
+357 EMNLVKSEGYSIAS

-391 DCMNSCI
+391 DCMNSCM
-398 YQKQEPVNVPMIET
+398 YQKQEPVNVPAIET

-437 NFQRPLPKENTG
+437 NFQRSLPRENTG

-474 VIAID
+474 VITID

-484 PLTDDFQ
+484 PLIDNFQ

-502 ERIASGFGGVAEYG
+502 ERTAGGFGGVAEYG

-539 AIYGGIRFCST
+539 VLYGGIRFGGT
-550 VTVDD
+550 INADD

-580 ILARGVRIASD
+580 ILARGVRMASD
-591 FLMSLQLTGVLKF
+591 FLMSLQLTGALKF
-604 NSVANLQIRMPIV
+604 DSIANLQVRMPIV

-629 TEALAYYPIQA
+629 TEALAYYPIQV
-640 EKFLLRYEVL
+640 EKFLLRYEIL

-656 DYVEKD
+656 DCVEKD
-662 WTEEEHEIADEFIS
+662 WTEEEREIANEFIS

-681 RKEKELAK
+681 REKQKLAK
-689 KGNREARISELM
+689 KENREIKILELM

-706 VKVVYRKE
+706 VKVIYRKE

-721 RLNSEEVKNALS
+721 RLNSEEVQNALS
-733 EGIHFIENLEPVE
+733 EGIYFIENLEPVE
-746 IVTDKYSHTESI
+746 VVTDKYNHAELI
-758 KLINTK
+758 KLIDTK
-764 SREIKCIKARS
+764 SGEIKRIKARS
-775 ILIAAGTEPNTV
+775 IFIAAGTEPNTV

-807 SLGEE
+807 SSGKEI
-812 VDPIFSPKMQNK
+812 DPIFSPKMQNK

-829 YKQGDRTISFFG
+829 YKQGNKTISFFG
-841 DLHPSYRGSVVKAM
+841 DLHPSYSGSVVKAM

-868 LSRVNTATV
+868 LSGVNSFV
-877 IPISSPTTLA
+877 S
-887 LNTGI
+887 
-892 SALHTQLYECCD
+892 
-904 IRVTFTTKDVIP
+904 VIP
-916 VPKYT
+916 VCD
-921 AVRTPWLKSN
+921 VVG
-931 LHQKECHP
+931 QKKN
-939 SASFL
+939 AW
-944 SSQRVALRSS
+944 SSVEDL
-954 KIDYKQAHHTTFSV
+954 
-968 KLPKNWISV
+968 
-977 PRAGMTPVQRANEEF
+977 ANKEL

-1000 TAKVVKVQYLTDK
+1000 TAKVIKVQYLTDK
-1013 VVEVVIKAPLAA
+1013 VVEIVIKAPLAA
-1025 KNFQPGQ
+1025 KNFKPGQ
-1032 FFRLQNFETNSRKIN
+1032 FFRLQNFETNGRKAN
-1047 NTTFAME
+1047 NTNLAME

-1066 KGLISTIVLEI
+1066 KGIISTIVLEI
-1077 GGSTNLCRY
+1077 GGSTNLCRH
-1086 LREDEQIIL
+1086 LREGEQIIL
-1095 MGPTGKPT
+1095 MGPTGRPT

>member
-1 MPLDFNT
+1 MKLNFKI

-13 YTRNGLIKLDEAFL
+13 YTRNGLTKLDETFL
-27 NYIKSCDEDLFCSL
+27 NYIKSCDESLFCSL
-41 IEARKETAHSS
+41 IEAREKAASS
-52 GSSQHWTS
+52 SM
-60 KSRKKELVLGEKT
+60 
-73 AFPSESSQCAILK
+73 SSQCHLPSSQCHPPSSQCLTLG
-86 SRKYSTLTSQ
+86 SRKQEERSATW
-96 MTDSQLIIDLAYLL
+96 MTDSQLIIDLSYLL
-110 NEFIAKLFNVEKEIE
+110 DEFIAKLFNVEKEIE
-125 EFKKKHND
+125 ELKKKHND

-153 ADTTNIDIDH
+153 TNVANIDI
-163 VTSELNHFLTLPT
+163 TNKLSHFLTLPT
-176 TEKKFA
+176 TEKNFA
-182 EQVMNWFEDREN
+182 EQVMHWFEDKEN
-194 HKDEI
+194 HKEEI

-210 KNKQSTL
+210 KNKQSIL
-217 FSIYKKIDHE
+217 FSIHKKIDHE

-243 YSNKIKR
+243 YSNEVKR

-272 CIFCHKQN
+272 CIFCHKQS
-280 KDSCSKGLL
+280 KDSCSKGLINDDN
-289 ETPVSFWRVMQESKK
+289 TFK
-304 KEESTSVP
+304 
-312 STRMTGEYTQMSEG
+312 
-326 CIKSPLNNYNTFKR
+326 KSPLR
-340 SPLELELHG
+340 VELHG

-357 EMNLVKSEGYDIAS
+357 EMNLVKSEGYSIAS

-398 YQKQEPVNVPMIET
+398 YQKQEPVNVPAIET

-437 NFQRPLPKENTG
+437 NFQRSLPRENTG

-474 VIAID
+474 VITID

-484 PLTDDFQ
+484 PLIDNFQ

-502 ERIASGFGGVAEYG
+502 ERTAGGFGGVAEYG

-539 AIYGGIRFCST
+539 VLYGGIRFGGT
-550 VTVDD
+550 INADD

-580 ILARGVRIASD
+580 ILARGVRMASD
-591 FLMSLQLTGVLKF
+591 FLMSLQLTGALKF
-604 NSVANLQIRMPIV
+604 DSIANLQVRMPIV

-629 TEALAYYPIQA
+629 TEALAYYPIQV
-640 EKFLLRYEVL
+640 EKFLLRYEIL

-656 DYVEKD
+656 DCVEKD
-662 WTEEEHEIADEFIS
+662 WTEEERKIANEFIS

-681 RKEKELAK
+681 REKQKLAK
-689 KGNREARISELM
+689 KENREIKILELM

-706 VKVVYRKE
+706 VKVIYRKE

-721 RLNSEEVKNALS
+721 RLNSEEVQNALS
-733 EGIHFIENLEPVE
+733 EGIYFIENLEPVE
-746 IVTDKYSHTESI
+746 VVTDKYNHAELI
-758 KLINTK
+758 KLIDTK
-764 SREIKCIKARS
+764 SGEIKRIKARS
-775 ILIAAGTEPNTV
+775 IFIAAGTEPNTV

-807 SLGEE
+807 SSGKEI
-812 VDPIFSPKMQNK
+812 DPIFSPKMQNK

-829 YKQGDRTISFFG
+829 YKQGNKTISFFG
-841 DLHPSYRGSVVKAM
+841 DLHPSYSGSVVKAM

-868 LSRVNTATV
+868 LSGVNSFV
-877 IPISSPTTLA
+877 S
-887 LNTGI
+887 
-892 SALHTQLYECCD
+892 
-904 IRVTFTTKDVIP
+904 VIP
-916 VPKYT
+916 VCD
-921 AVRTPWLKSN
+921 VVG
-931 LHQKECHP
+931 QKKN
-939 SASFL
+939 AW
-944 SSQRVALRSS
+944 SSVEDL
-954 KIDYKQAHHTTFSV
+954 
-968 KLPKNWISV
+968 
-977 PRAGMTPVQRANEEF
+977 ANKEL

-1000 TAKVVKVQYLTDK
+1000 TAKVIKVQYLTDK
-1013 VVEVVIKAPLAA
+1013 VVEIVIKAPLAA
-1025 KNFQPGQ
+1025 KNFKPGQ
-1032 FFRLQNFETNSRKIN
+1032 FFRLQNFETNGRKAN
-1047 NTTFAME
+1047 NTNLAME

-1066 KGLISTIVLEI
+1066 KGIISTIVLEI
-1077 GGSTNLCRY
+1077 GGSTNLCRH
-1086 LREDEQIIL
+1086 LREGEQIIL
-1095 MGPTGKPT
+1095 MGPTGRPT

>member
-1 MPLDFNT
+1 MKLNFKI

-13 YTRNGLIKLDEAFL
+13 YTRNGLTKLDETFL
-27 NYIKSCDEDLFCSL
+27 NYIKSCDESLFCSL
-41 IEARKETAHSS
+41 IEAREKAASS
-52 GSSQHWTS
+52 SM
-60 KSRKKELVLGEKT
+60 
-73 AFPSESSQCAILK
+73 SSQCHLPSSQCHPPSSQCLTLG
-86 SRKYSTLTSQ
+86 SRKQEERSATW
-96 MTDSQLIIDLAYLL
+96 MTDSQLIIDLSYLL
-110 NEFIAKLFNVEKEIE
+110 DEFIAKLFNVEKEIE
-125 EFKKKHND
+125 ELKKKHND

-153 ADTTNIDIDH
+153 TNVANIDI
-163 VTSELNHFLTLPT
+163 TNKLSHFLTLPT
-176 TEKKFA
+176 TEKNFA
-182 EQVMNWFEDREN
+182 EQVMHWFEDKEN
-194 HKDEI
+194 HKEEI

-210 KNKQSTL
+210 KNKQSIL
-217 FSIYKKIDHE
+217 FSIHKKIDHE

-243 YSNKIKR
+243 YSNEVKR

-272 CIFCHKQN
+272 CIFCHKQS
-280 KDSCSKGLL
+280 KDSCSKGLINDDN
-289 ETPVSFWRVMQESKK
+289 TFK
-304 KEESTSVP
+304 
-312 STRMTGEYTQMSEG
+312 
-326 CIKSPLNNYNTFKR
+326 KSPLR
-340 SPLELELHG
+340 VELHG

-357 EMNLVKSEGYDIAS
+357 EMNLVKSEGYSIAS

-398 YQKQEPVNVPMIET
+398 YQKQEPVNVPAIET

-437 NFQRPLPKENTG
+437 NFQRSLPRENTG

-474 VIAID
+474 VITID

-484 PLTDDFQ
+484 PLIDNFQ

-502 ERIASGFGGVAEYG
+502 ERTAGGFGGVAEYG

-539 AIYGGIRFCST
+539 VLYGGIRFGGT
-550 VTVDD
+550 INADD

-580 ILARGVRIASD
+580 ILARGVRMASD
-591 FLMSLQLTGVLKF
+591 FLMSLQLTGALKF
-604 NSVANLQIRMPIV
+604 DSIANLQVRMPIV

-629 TEALAYYPIQA
+629 TEALAYYPIQV
-640 EKFLLRYEVL
+640 EKFLLRYEIL

-656 DYVEKD
+656 DCVEKD
-662 WTEEEHEIADEFIS
+662 WTEEEREIANEFIS

-681 RKEKELAK
+681 REKQKLAK
-689 KGNREARISELM
+689 KENREIKILELM

-706 VKVVYRKE
+706 VKVIYRKE

-721 RLNSEEVKNALS
+721 RLNSEEVQNALS
-733 EGIHFIENLEPVE
+733 EGIYFIENLEPVE
-746 IVTDKYSHTESI
+746 VVTDKYNHAELI
-758 KLINTK
+758 KLIDTK
-764 SREIKCIKARS
+764 SGEIKRIKARS
-775 ILIAAGTEPNTV
+775 IFIAAGTEPNTV

-807 SLGEE
+807 SSGKEI
-812 VDPIFSPKMQNK
+812 DPIFSPKMQNK

-829 YKQGDRTISFFG
+829 YKQGNKTISFFG
-841 DLHPSYRGSVVKAM
+841 DLHPSYSGSVVKAM

-868 LSRVNTATV
+868 LSGVNSFV
-877 IPISSPTTLA
+877 S
-887 LNTGI
+887 
-892 SALHTQLYECCD
+892 
-904 IRVTFTTKDVIP
+904 VIP
-916 VPKYT
+916 VCD
-921 AVRTPWLKSN
+921 VVG
-931 LHQKECHP
+931 QKKN
-939 SASFL
+939 AW
-944 SSQRVALRSS
+944 SSVEDL
-954 KIDYKQAHHTTFSV
+954 
-968 KLPKNWISV
+968 
-977 PRAGMTPVQRANEEF
+977 ANKEL

-1000 TAKVVKVQYLTDK
+1000 TAKVIKVQYLTDK
-1013 VVEVVIKAPLAA
+1013 VVEIVIKAPLAA
-1025 KNFQPGQ
+1025 KNFKPGQ
-1032 FFRLQNFETNSRKIN
+1032 FFRLQNFETNGRKAN
-1047 NTTFAME
+1047 NTNLAME

-1066 KGLISTIVLEI
+1066 KGIISTIVLEI
-1077 GGSTNLCRY
+1077 GGSTNLCRH
-1086 LREDEQIIL
+1086 LREGEQIIL
-1095 MGPTGKPT
+1095 MGPTGRPT

>member
-1 MPLDFNT
+1 MLLNFNA

-13 YTRNGLIKLDEAFL
+13 YTRNGLIKLDETFL
-27 NYIKSCDEDLFCSL
+27 DYIKSCDEDLFCSL
-41 IEARKETAHSS
+41 IEAREETTPSS
-52 GSSQHWTS
+52 ASFQYWTS
-60 KSRKKELVLGEKT
+60 ESRKKEPVSSKKT
-73 AFPSESSQCAILK
+73 ASSSVSFQCATLE
-86 SRKYSTLTSQ
+86 SRKHPMSASQ

-110 NEFIAKLFNVEKEIE
+110 DGFIAKLFNVEKEIE
-125 EFKKKHND
+125 ELKKKHND

-153 ADTTNIDIDH
+153 ADTENIDIDY
-163 VTSELNHFLTLPT
+163 VTSELNCFLTLPT
-176 TEKKFA
+176 TEKIFA
-182 EQVMNWFEDREN
+182 EQVMHWFEDREN

-204 YAVWRV
+204 YAAWRV
-210 KNKQSTL
+210 KNKRSIL
-217 FSIYKKIDHE
+217 FNIHRKIDHE
-227 NLIPFSKKEVD
+227 NLISFSKKEVD

-259 KASLDKALDNAHY
+259 KVSLDKALDNAHY

-289 ETPVSFWRVMQESKK
+289 ETSLSFQHMTLKSKK
-304 KEESTSVP
+304 KEEWIPVSSTG
-312 STRMTGEYTQMSEG
+312 MTGKCTQMSEG
-326 CIKSPLNNYNTFKR
+326 CIKSLLNNYNTFKR
-340 SPLELELHG
+340 SSLKVELHG

-357 EMNLVKSEGYDIAS
+357 EMNLVKSEGYNIAS
-371 LAIVMI
+371 LAIAMI

-384 TGHRICN
+384 TGYKICN

-398 YQKQEPVNVPMIET
+398 YQKQEPVNVPMVET

-437 NFQRPLPKENTG
+437 NFQQPLPKENTG

-484 PLTDDFQ
+484 PLNDDLQ
-491 LIKDFKHEKLS
+491 PIKDFKHEKLS
-502 ERIASGFGGVAEYG
+502 ERIADGFGGVAEYG

-539 AIYGGIRFCST
+539 AIYGGIRFCGT

-555 AFNLGFDHIALALGS
+555 AFNLGFNHIALALGS

-580 ILARGVRIASD
+580 ILARGVRMASD
-591 FLMSLQLTGVLKF
+591 FLMSLQLTGALKLD
-604 NSVANLQIRMPIV
+604 SLANLQVRMPIV
-617 VIGAGLT
+617 IIGAGLT

-662 WTEEEHEIADEFIS
+662 WTEEEREIADEFIS

-681 RKEKELAK
+681 CKEKELAK
-689 KGNREARISELM
+689 KENREAKILELM

-721 RLNSEEVKNALS
+721 RLNSEEVQNALS
-733 EGIHFIENLEPVE
+733 EGIYFIENSEPVE
-746 IVTDKYSHTESI
+746 IMTDKYSHIESI
-758 KLINTK
+758 KLIDTK
-764 SREIKCIKARS
+764 SHEIKYIKARS

-812 VDPIFSPKMQNK
+812 IDPILSPKMQNK

-829 YKQGDRTISFFG
+829 YKQGGRTISFFG
-841 DLHPSYRGSVVKAM
+841 DLHPSYSGSVVKAM

-868 LSRVNTATV
+868 LSGANTATV
-877 IPISSPTTLA
+877 IPISSPITPV

-892 SALHTQLYECCD
+892 SASHTQLYECYN
-904 IRVTFTTKDVIP
+904 IRVTFITKDVIS
-916 VPKYT
+916 VPRHT
-921 AVRTPWLKSN
+921 AIQTLWLKSN
-931 LHQKECHP
+931 LHQKGYH
-939 SASFL
+939 SSSSFL
-944 SSQRVALRSS
+944 SPQCVTLGFS
-954 KIDYKQAHHTTFSV
+954 KIGYKQAQYATFSA
-968 KLPKNWISV
+968 KLTKNWTTV
-977 PRAGMTPVQRANEEF
+977 LRTGMTLSHRTNEEF

-1066 KGLISTIVLEI
+1066 KGLISTIVLET
-1077 GGSTNLCRY
+1077 GGSTSLCRY
-1086 LREDEQIIL
+1086 LREGEQIIL
-1095 MGPTGKPT
+1095 MGPTGRPT

>member
-1 MPLDFNT
+1 MKLNFKI

-13 YTRNGLIKLDEAFL
+13 YTRNGLTKLDETFL
-27 NYIKSCDEDLFCSL
+27 NYIKSCDESLFCSL
-41 IEARKETAHSS
+41 IEAREKAASS
-52 GSSQHWTS
+52 SM
-60 KSRKKELVLGEKT
+60 
-73 AFPSESSQCAILK
+73 SSQCHLPSSQCHPPSSQCLTLG
-86 SRKYSTLTSQ
+86 SRKQGERSATW
-96 MTDSQLIIDLAYLL
+96 MTDSQLIIDLSYLL
-110 NEFIAKLFNVEKEIE
+110 DGFIAKLFNIEKEIE
-125 EFKKKHND
+125 ELKKKHND

-153 ADTTNIDIDH
+153 TNVANINI
-163 VTSELNHFLTLPT
+163 TNKLSPFLTLPT
-176 TEKKFA
+176 TEKNFA
-182 EQVMNWFEDREN
+182 EQVMHWFEDKEN
-194 HKDEI
+194 HKEEI

-204 YAVWRV
+204 YAAWRV
-210 KNKQSTL
+210 KNKQSIL
-217 FSIYKKIDHE
+217 FSIHKKIDHE

-243 YSNKIKR
+243 YSNEVKR

-272 CIFCHKQN
+272 CIFCHKQS
-280 KDSCSKGLL
+280 KDSCSKGLINDDN
-289 ETPVSFWRVMQESKK
+289 TFK
-304 KEESTSVP
+304 
-312 STRMTGEYTQMSEG
+312 
-326 CIKSPLNNYNTFKR
+326 KSPLR
-340 SPLELELHG
+340 VELHG

-357 EMNLVKSEGYDIAS
+357 EMNLVKSEGYSIAS

-398 YQKQEPVNVPMIET
+398 YQKQEPVNVPAIET

-437 NFQRPLPKENTG
+437 NFQRSLPRGNTG

-484 PLTDDFQ
+484 PLIDNFQ

-502 ERIASGFGGVAEYG
+502 ERTAGGFGGVAEYG

-539 AIYGGIRFCST
+539 VLYGGIRFGGT
-550 VTVDD
+550 INADD

-580 ILARGVRIASD
+580 ILARGVRMASD
-591 FLMSLQLTGVLKF
+591 FLMSLQLTGALKF
-604 NSVANLQIRMPIV
+604 DSIANLQVRMPIV

-629 TEALAYYPIQA
+629 TEALAYYPIQV
-640 EKFLLRYEVL
+640 EKFLFRYEIL

-656 DYVEKD
+656 DCVEKD
-662 WTEEEHEIADEFIS
+662 WTEEEREIANEFIS

-681 RKEKELAK
+681 REKQKLTKKE
-689 KGNREARISELM
+689 NREIKILELM

-706 VKVVYRKE
+706 VKVIYRKE

-721 RLNSEEVKNALS
+721 RLNSEEVQNALS
-733 EGIHFIENLEPVE
+733 EGIYFIENLEPVE
-746 IVTDKYSHTESI
+746 VVTDKYNHAESI
-758 KLINTK
+758 KLIDTK
-764 SREIKCIKARS
+764 SGEIKRIKARS
-775 ILIAAGTEPNTV
+775 IFIAAGTEPNTV

-807 SLGEE
+807 SSGKEI
-812 VDPIFSPKMQNK
+812 DPIFSPKMQNK

-829 YKQGDRTISFFG
+829 YKQGNKTISFFG
-841 DLHPSYRGSVVKAM
+841 DLHPSYSGSVVKAM

-868 LSRVNTATV
+868 LSGVNSFV
-877 IPISSPTTLA
+877 S
-887 LNTGI
+887 
-892 SALHTQLYECCD
+892 
-904 IRVTFTTKDVIP
+904 VIP
-916 VPKYT
+916 VCD
-921 AVRTPWLKSN
+921 VVG
-931 LHQKECHP
+931 QKKN
-939 SASFL
+939 AW
-944 SSQRVALRSS
+944 SSVEDL
-954 KIDYKQAHHTTFSV
+954 
-968 KLPKNWISV
+968 
-977 PRAGMTPVQRANEEF
+977 ANKEL

-1000 TAKVVKVQYLTDK
+1000 TAKVIKVQYLTDK
-1013 VVEVVIKAPLAA
+1013 VVEIVIKAPLAA
-1025 KNFQPGQ
+1025 KNFKPGQ
-1032 FFRLQNFETNSRKIN
+1032 FFRLQNFETNGRKAN
-1047 NTTFAME
+1047 NTNLAME

-1066 KGLISTIVLEI
+1066 KGIISTIVLEI
-1077 GGSTNLCRY
+1077 GGSTNLCRH
-1086 LREDEQIIL
+1086 LREGEQIIL
-1095 MGPTGKPT
+1095 MGPTGRPT

>member
-1 MPLDFNT
+1 MKLNFKI

-13 YTRNGLIKLDEAFL
+13 YTRNGLTKLDETFL
-27 NYIKSCDEDLFCSL
+27 NYIKSCDESLFCSL
-41 IEARKETAHSS
+41 IEAREKAASS
-52 GSSQHWTS
+52 SM
-60 KSRKKELVLGEKT
+60 
-73 AFPSESSQCAILK
+73 SSQCHLPSSQCHPPSSQCLTLG
-86 SRKYSTLTSQ
+86 SRKQEERSATW
-96 MTDSQLIIDLAYLL
+96 MTDSQLIIDLSYLL
-110 NEFIAKLFNVEKEIE
+110 DEFIAKLFNVEKEIE
-125 EFKKKHND
+125 ELKKKHND

-153 ADTTNIDIDH
+153 TNVANIDI
-163 VTSELNHFLTLPT
+163 TNKLSHFLTLPT
-176 TEKKFA
+176 TEKNFA
-182 EQVMNWFEDREN
+182 EQVMHWFEDKEN
-194 HKDEI
+194 HKEEI

-210 KNKQSTL
+210 KNKQSIL
-217 FSIYKKIDHE
+217 FSIHKKIDHE

-243 YSNKIKR
+243 YSNEVKR

-272 CIFCHKQN
+272 CIFCHKQS
-280 KDSCSKGLL
+280 KDSCSKGLINDDN
-289 ETPVSFWRVMQESKK
+289 TFK
-304 KEESTSVP
+304 
-312 STRMTGEYTQMSEG
+312 
-326 CIKSPLNNYNTFKR
+326 KSPLR
-340 SPLELELHG
+340 VELHG

-357 EMNLVKSEGYDIAS
+357 EMNLVKSEGYSIAS

-398 YQKQEPVNVPMIET
+398 YQKQEPVNVPAIET

-437 NFQRPLPKENTG
+437 NFQRSLPRENTG

-474 VIAID
+474 VITID

-484 PLTDDFQ
+484 PLIDNFQ

-502 ERIASGFGGVAEYG
+502 ERTAGGFGGVAEYG

-539 AIYGGIRFCST
+539 VLYGGIRFGGT
-550 VTVDD
+550 INADD

-580 ILARGVRIASD
+580 ILARGVRMASD
-591 FLMSLQLTGVLKF
+591 FLMSLQLTGALKF
-604 NSVANLQIRMPIV
+604 DSIANLQVRMPIV

-629 TEALAYYPIQA
+629 TEALAYYPIQV
-640 EKFLLRYEVL
+640 EKFLLRYEIL

-656 DYVEKD
+656 DCVEKD
-662 WTEEEHEIADEFIS
+662 WTEEEREIANEFIS

-681 RKEKELAK
+681 REKQKLAK
-689 KGNREARISELM
+689 KENREIKILELM

-706 VKVVYRKE
+706 VKVIYRKE

-721 RLNSEEVKNALS
+721 RLNSEEVQNALS
-733 EGIHFIENLEPVE
+733 EGIYFIENLEPVE
-746 IVTDKYSHTESI
+746 VVTDKYNHAELI
-758 KLINTK
+758 KLIDTK
-764 SREIKCIKARS
+764 SGEIKRIKARS
-775 ILIAAGTEPNTV
+775 IFIAAGTEPNTV

-807 SLGEE
+807 SSGKEI
-812 VDPIFSPKMQNK
+812 DPIFSAKMQNK

-829 YKQGDRTISFFG
+829 YKQGNKTISFFG
-841 DLHPSYRGSVVKAM
+841 DLHPSYSGSVVKAM

-868 LSRVNTATV
+868 LSGVNSFV
-877 IPISSPTTLA
+877 S
-887 LNTGI
+887 
-892 SALHTQLYECCD
+892 
-904 IRVTFTTKDVIP
+904 VIP
-916 VPKYT
+916 VCD
-921 AVRTPWLKSN
+921 VVG
-931 LHQKECHP
+931 QKKN
-939 SASFL
+939 AW
-944 SSQRVALRSS
+944 SSVEDL
-954 KIDYKQAHHTTFSV
+954 
-968 KLPKNWISV
+968 
-977 PRAGMTPVQRANEEF
+977 ANKEL

-1000 TAKVVKVQYLTDK
+1000 TAKVIKVQYLTDK
-1013 VVEVVIKAPLAA
+1013 VVEIVIKAPLAA
-1025 KNFQPGQ
+1025 KNFKPGQ
-1032 FFRLQNFETNSRKIN
+1032 FFRLQNFETNGRKAN
-1047 NTTFAME
+1047 NTNLTME

-1066 KGLISTIVLEI
+1066 KGIISTIVLEI
-1077 GGSTNLCRY
+1077 GGSTNLCRH
-1086 LREDEQIIL
+1086 LREGEQIIL
-1095 MGPTGKPT
+1095 MGPTGRPT

>member
-1 MPLDFNT
+1 MQLNFNI

-13 YTRNGLIKLDEAFL
+13 YTRNGLIKLDETFL
-27 NYIKSCDEDLFCSL
+27 NYIKSCDESLFCSL
-41 IEARKETAHSS
+41 IEARKKAASS
-52 GSSQHWTS
+52 SM
-60 KSRKKELVLGEKT
+60 
-73 AFPSESSQCAILK
+73 SSQCHPPSSQCLTLG
-86 SRKYSTLTSQ
+86 SRKQEGWIPVSATW
-96 MTDSQLIIDLAYLL
+96 MTDSQLIIDLSYLL
-110 NEFIAKLFNVEKEIE
+110 DEFIAKLFNIEKEIE
-125 EFKKKHND
+125 ELKKKHND

-153 ADTTNIDIDH
+153 TNVANIDI
-163 VTSELNHFLTLPT
+163 TNKLSHFLTLPT
-176 TEKKFA
+176 TEKNFA
-182 EQVMNWFEDREN
+182 EQVMHWFEDKEN
-194 HKDEI
+194 HKEEI

-210 KNKQSTL
+210 KNKQSIL
-217 FSIYKKIDHE
+217 FSIHKKIDHE

-243 YSNKIKR
+243 HSNEVKR
-250 RYGFDLTSE
+250 RYGFDLTS
-259 KASLDKALDNAHY
+259 KKVSLNKALDNAHY
-272 CIFCHKQN
+272 CIFCHKQS
-280 KDSCSKGLL
+280 KDSCSKGLINDDN
-289 ETPVSFWRVMQESKK
+289 TFK
-304 KEESTSVP
+304 
-312 STRMTGEYTQMSEG
+312 
-326 CIKSPLNNYNTFKR
+326 KSPLR
-340 SPLELELHG
+340 VELHG

-357 EMNLVKSEGYDIAS
+357 EMNLVKSEGYSIAS

-398 YQKQEPVNVPMIET
+398 YQKQEPVNVPAIET

-437 NFQRPLPKENTG
+437 NFQRSLPRENTG
-449 KNVLVVGLGPAGFN
+449 KNILIVGLGPAGFN

-474 VIAID
+474 VITID

-484 PLTDDFQ
+484 PLIDNFQ

-502 ERIASGFGGVAEYG
+502 ERTAGGFGGVAEYG

-532 LERRENF
+532 LERREHF
-539 AIYGGIRFCST
+539 ALYGGIRFGGT
-550 VTVDD
+550 INVDD
-555 AFNLGFDHIALALGS
+555 AFNSGFDHIALALGS

-580 ILARGVRIASD
+580 ILARGVRMASD
-591 FLMSLQLTGVLKF
+591 FLMSLQLTGALKF
-604 NSVANLQIRMPIV
+604 DSIANLQVRMPIV

-629 TEALAYYPIQA
+629 TEALAYYPIQV
-640 EKFLLRYEVL
+640 EKFLLRYEIL

-656 DYVEKD
+656 DCVEKD
-662 WTEEEHEIADEFIS
+662 WTEEEHEIANELIS
-676 HAQLI
+676 HAKLI
-681 RKEKELAK
+681 QAEQELAK
-689 KGNREARISELM
+689 KESREIKILESM

-721 RLNSEEVKNALS
+721 RLNSEEVQNALS
-733 EGIHFIENLEPVE
+733 EGIYFIENLEPVE
-746 IVTDKYSHTESI
+746 VVTDKYNHAESI
-758 KLINTK
+758 KLIDTK
-764 SREIKCIKARS
+764 SGEIKRIKARS
-775 ILIAAGTEPNTV
+775 IFIAAGTEPNTV

-807 SLGEE
+807 SSGKEI
-812 VDPIFSPKMQNK
+812 DPIFSPKMQNK

-829 YKQGDRTISFFG
+829 YKQGNKTISFFG
-841 DLHPSYRGSVVKAM
+841 DLHPSYSGSVVKAM

-868 LSRVNTATV
+868 LSGVNSFV
-877 IPISSPTTLA
+877 S
-887 LNTGI
+887 
-892 SALHTQLYECCD
+892 
-904 IRVTFTTKDVIP
+904 VIP
-916 VPKYT
+916 VCD
-921 AVRTPWLKSN
+921 VVG
-931 LHQKECHP
+931 QKKN
-939 SASFL
+939 AW
-944 SSQRVALRSS
+944 SSVEDL
-954 KIDYKQAHHTTFSV
+954 
-968 KLPKNWISV
+968 
-977 PRAGMTPVQRANEEF
+977 ANKEF

-1000 TAKVVKVQYLTDK
+1000 TAKVIKVQYLTDK
-1013 VVEVVIKAPLAA
+1013 VVEIVIKAPLAA
-1025 KNFQPGQ
+1025 KNFKPGQ
-1032 FFRLQNFETNSRKIN
+1032 FFRLQNFETNGRKAN
-1047 NTTFAME
+1047 NTNFAME

-1066 KGLISTIVLEI
+1066 KGIISTIVLEI
-1077 GGSTNLCRY
+1077 GGSTNLCRH
-1086 LREDEQIIL
+1086 LREGEQIIL
-1095 MGPTGKPT
+1095 MGPTGRPT

>member
-1 MPLDFNT
+1 MCALYNIAMQLNFNI

-13 YTRNGLIKLDEAFL
+13 YTRNGLIKLDETFL
-27 NYIKSCDEDLFCSL
+27 NYIKSCDENLFCSL
-41 IEARKETAHSS
+41 IEARKKAASS
-52 GSSQHWTS
+52 SM
-60 KSRKKELVLGEKT
+60 
-73 AFPSESSQCAILK
+73 SSQCHPPSSQCLTLG
-86 SRKYSTLTSQ
+86 SRKQEGRSSTG
-96 MTDSQLIIDLAYLL
+96 MTDSQLIIDLSYLL
-110 NEFIAKLFNVEKEIE
+110 DEFIAKLFNIEKEIE
-125 EFKKKHND
+125 ELKKKHND

-153 ADTTNIDIDH
+153 TNVANIDI
-163 VTSELNHFLTLPT
+163 TNKLSHFLTLPT
-176 TEKKFA
+176 TEKNFA
-182 EQVMNWFEDREN
+182 EQVMHWFEDKEN
-194 HKDEI
+194 HKEEI

-210 KNKQSTL
+210 KNKQSIL
-217 FSIYKKIDHE
+217 FSIHKKIDHE

-243 YSNKIKR
+243 YSNEVKR
-250 RYGFDLTSE
+250 RYGFDLTS
-259 KASLDKALDNAHY
+259 KKVSLNKALDNAHY
-272 CIFCHKQN
+272 CIFCHKQS
-280 KDSCSKGLL
+280 KDSCSKGLINDDN
-289 ETPVSFWRVMQESKK
+289 TFK
-304 KEESTSVP
+304 
-312 STRMTGEYTQMSEG
+312 
-326 CIKSPLNNYNTFKR
+326 KSPLKV
-340 SPLELELHG
+340 ELHG

-357 EMNLVKSEGYDIAS
+357 EMNLVKSEGYSIAS

-398 YQKQEPVNVPMIET
+398 YQKQEPVNVPAIET

-437 NFQRPLPKENTG
+437 NFQRSLPRENTE

-484 PLTDDFQ
+484 PLIDDFQ

-502 ERIASGFGGVAEYG
+502 ERTAGGFGGVAEYG

-532 LERRENF
+532 LERREHF
-539 AIYGGIRFCST
+539 ALYGGIRFGGT
-550 VTVDD
+550 INVDD

-580 ILARGVRIASD
+580 ILARGVRMASD
-591 FLMSLQLTGVLKF
+591 FLMSLQLTGALKF
-604 NSVANLQIRMPIV
+604 DSIANLQVRMPIV

-629 TEALAYYPIQA
+629 TEALAYYPIQV
-640 EKFLLRYEVL
+640 EKFLLRYEIL

-656 DYVEKD
+656 DCVEKD
-662 WTEEEHEIADEFIS
+662 WTEEEHEIANELIS
-676 HAQLI
+676 HAKLI
-681 RKEKELAK
+681 QAEQELAK
-689 KGNREARISELM
+689 KESREIKILELM

-721 RLNSEEVKNALS
+721 RSNSEEVQNALS
-733 EGIHFIENLEPVE
+733 EGIYFIENLEPVE
-746 IVTDKYSHTESI
+746 VVTDKYNHAESI
-758 KLINTK
+758 KLIDTK
-764 SREIKCIKARS
+764 SGEIKRIKARS
-775 ILIAAGTEPNTV
+775 IFIAAGTEPNTV
-787 IATEDKKHFKLS
+787 IATEDKRHFKLS
-799 NGYFTHLN
+799 NGYFTQLN
-807 SLGEE
+807 SLGKEI
-812 VDPIFSPKMQNK
+812 DPIFSPKVQNK

-829 YKQGDRTISFFG
+829 YKQGNKTISFFG
-841 DLHPSYRGSVVKAM
+841 DLHPSYSGSVVKAM

-868 LSRVNTATV
+868 LSEE
-877 IPISSPTTLA
+877 
-887 LNTGI
+887 
-892 SALHTQLYECCD
+892 TQ
-904 IRVTFTTKDVIP
+904 IP
-916 VPKYT
+916 V
-921 AVRTPWLKSN
+921 S
-931 LHQKECHP
+931 H
-939 SASFL
+939 
-944 SSQRVALRSS
+944 
-954 KIDYKQAHHTTFSV
+954 
-968 KLPKNWISV
+968 
-977 PRAGMTPVQRANEEF
+977 AGEHLANKEF

-1000 TAKVVKVQYLTDK
+1000 TAKVIKVQYLTDK
-1013 VVEVVIKAPLAA
+1013 VVEIVIKAPLAA
-1025 KNFQPGQ
+1025 KNFKPGQ
-1032 FFRLQNFETNSRKIN
+1032 FFRLQNFETNGRKAN
-1047 NTTFAME
+1047 NTNLAME

-1066 KGLISTIVLEI
+1066 KGIISTIVLEI
-1077 GGSTNLCRY
+1077 GGSTNLCRH
-1086 LREDEQIIL
+1086 LREGEQIIL
-1095 MGPTGKPT
+1095 MGPTGSPT